1 MRFDRFI
8 SQNKRKIIY
17 KIKVTKKALFLLL
30 NNYIKSELSKKK
42 KNGDLMFINILLR
55 YTALNNNEN
64 NMDQMKEF
72 CENFNI
78 QLKQIHA
85 HKSKFS

>member
-1 MRFDRFI
+1 
-8 SQNKRKIIY
+8 
-17 KIKVTKKALFLLL
+17 
-30 NNYIKSELSKKK
+30 
-42 KNGDLMFINILLR
+42 MFINILLR